1 MSTVGVAVSVGVV
14 LSVGVVSSVGVVVVD
29 DEAVSVVSSSSSS
42 SPIKAQEESIRLG
55 TTRAMKNF
63 PKSLLNFIKN
73 PEWQMLQNVTQSKI
87 LGNPRKQEKIPI
99 NLADRCQAKIL
110 PSSRIFLS
118 AILKKS
124 LVG

>member
-1 MSTVGVAVSVGVV
+1 MVMEPDEDGVLRLLAVS
-14 LSVGVVSSVGVVVVD
+14 
-29 DEAVSVVSSSSSS
+29 VSSSSSS
-42 SPIKAQEESIRLG
+42 NPRRAQEEIIRLG

-99 NLADRCQAKIL
+99 NLADQCQANIL

-118 AILKKS
+118 AILKES